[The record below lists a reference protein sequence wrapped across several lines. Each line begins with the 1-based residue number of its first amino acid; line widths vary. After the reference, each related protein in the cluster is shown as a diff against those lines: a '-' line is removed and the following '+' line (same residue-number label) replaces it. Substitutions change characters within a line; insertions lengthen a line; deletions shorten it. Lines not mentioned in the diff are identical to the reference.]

1 MSVHLVRDGGEQNKQ
16 EFKTINPMGQ
26 VPAFILN
33 DVTITQSMAIM
44 EFLEESFSD
53 RQCLLPKDPFQRAK
67 VKFLIHYQIKMN
79 ALKYYSTTVKH
90 DKIFVF
96 NFWVS

>member
-1 MSVHLVRDGGEQNKQ
+1 MSVHLVRDGGEQNKE

-67 VKFLIHYQIKMN
+67 VKMLIHYSKLAI
-79 ALKYYSTTVKH
+79 
-90 DKIFVF
+90 
-96 NFWVS
+96 